1 LGKRLFVVARGAET
15 LVRKSQVISILNLV
29 FSLYMHIVT
38 GNCADY
44 LSSRVKGKL
53 FPINGRRFTN
63 AMIKIVTMALTAD
76 HDKITLK
83 FSFLFS
89 RGQYAVETNLR
100 MCMAG
105 LTFTSFPMRRVFGF
119 LLGRDRCS

>member
-1 LGKRLFVVARGAET
+1 VV
-15 LVRKSQVISILNLV
+15 SILNLV

-38 GNCADY
+38 GDCADY
-44 LSSRVKGKL
+44 LSSRVKRKL
-53 FPINGRRFTN
+53 FPVEDRRFTN

-83 FSFLFS
+83 LSFLFS
-89 RGQYAVETNLR
+89 RGQHAVETNLR

-105 LTFTSFPMRRVFGF
+105 LTFPCFAMGRGLGF
-119 LLGRDRCS
+119 LLGRVRCS